1 MEHPHLG
8 VVRAWF
14 DAFERSNLEAA
25 GELLATDGVL
35 HVRQPIELAGD
46 YVGLDAFLDFYR
58 AKRARAGDGFSYRI
72 EEFLAGDSSAA
83 AILTLSSATGGD
95 YREWKQVAIYRIDDG
110 RIVEMWFLEEDP
122 DQPPLSTDRR
132 RT

>member
-1 MEHPHLG
+1 MEHPHLD

-14 DAFERSNLEAA
+14 DAFERSDLEAA
-25 GELLATDGVL
+25 GQLIAKDGVL

-46 YVGLDAFLDFYR
+46 YVGLDAFLEFYR
-58 AKRARAGDGFSYRI
+58 AKRARAGDGFAYRV

-83 AILTLSSATGGD
+83 AILTLSSGTGGG

-110 RIVEMWFLEEDP
+110 RIVQMWFLEEDP
-122 DQPPLSTDRR
+122 DQPPPPTNRG